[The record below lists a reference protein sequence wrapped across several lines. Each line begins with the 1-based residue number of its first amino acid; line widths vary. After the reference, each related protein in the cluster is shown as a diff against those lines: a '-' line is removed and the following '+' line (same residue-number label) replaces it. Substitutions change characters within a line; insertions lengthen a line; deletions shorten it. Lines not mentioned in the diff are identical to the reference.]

1 MVLAPRTLF
10 EKKDKVM
17 RAPKKVLHVL
27 QFFVEPL
34 HGEVCRI
41 VPNTPKVRHK
51 LLLSGKS

>member
-27 QFFVEPL
+27 QFLWNRFTVKFVE
-34 HGEVCRI
+34 
-41 VPNTPKVRHK
+41 
-51 LLLSGKS
+51 